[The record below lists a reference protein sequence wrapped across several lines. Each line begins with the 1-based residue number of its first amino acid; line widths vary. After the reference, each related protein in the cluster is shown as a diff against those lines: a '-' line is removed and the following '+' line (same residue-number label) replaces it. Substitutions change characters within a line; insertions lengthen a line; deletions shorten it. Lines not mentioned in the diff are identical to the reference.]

1 LTIPHRVDAALAVL
15 ARKSAT
21 QLIGCHCHARYKN
34 RLCVR
39 LKMLHDEKR
48 LYGRL
53 KKLHAA
59 KNDYAT
65 G

>member
-1 LTIPHRVDAALAVL
+1 
-15 ARKSAT
+15 
-21 QLIGCHCHARYKN
+21 
-34 RLCVR
+34 VR